1 MDANPISKELM
12 KNNQKEKELI
22 ADRFK
27 ELCDDSGLDQIKF
40 AEMIGVPR
48 QTVSKIETG
57 RQEISP
63 RVLREIYLKLG
74 VSPEYLL
81 GLRDDKSQDFNKL
94 KSENDRLRS
103 ENDDCRRQLKT
114 ANRLIE
120 FIDENKEIKK

>member
-1 MDANPISKELM
+1 M

-27 ELCDDSGLDQIKF
+27 ELREDSGLDQIKF
-40 AEMIGVPR
+40 AEKIGVPR

-63 RVLREIYLKLG
+63 RVLREIYFKLG
-74 VSPEYLL
+74 FSPEYLL

-94 KSENDRLRS
+94 KSENDRFRS
-103 ENDDCRRQLKT
+103 EIENLKRQLKT
-114 ANRLIE
+114 ANRLID
-120 FIDENKEIKK
+120 FIDENKEIQR

>member
-1 MDANPISKELM
+1 M
-12 KNNQKEKELI
+12 KDNQKEKVLV

-27 ELCDDSGLDQIKF
+27 ELREDSGLDQIKF

-57 RQEISP
+57 RQEVSP
-63 RVLREIYLKLG
+63 RVLREIYFKLG

-94 KSENDRLRS
+94 KSENDRLRA
-103 ENDDCRRQLKT
+103 ENDDCRRQLMT
-114 ANRLIE
+114 ANRLID
-120 FIDENKEIKK
+120 FIDENKEINK

>member
-1 MDANPISKELM
+1 MDANPILKELM
-12 KNNQKEKELI
+12 KDNQKEKELI

-27 ELCDDSGLDQIKF
+27 ELREDSGLDQIKF

-57 RQEISP
+57 RQEVSP
-63 RVLREIYLKLG
+63 RVLREIYFKLG

-94 KSENDRLRS
+94 KSENDRLRA

-114 ANRLIE
+114 ANRLID
-120 FIDENKEIKK
+120 FIDENKEIKR

>member
-1 MDANPISKELM
+1 M
-12 KNNQKEKELI
+12 KDNKKEKELI
-22 ADRFK
+22 ANRFK
-27 ELCDDSGLDQIKF
+27 ELREDSGLDQIKF

-57 RQEISP
+57 RQEVSP
-63 RVLREIYLKLG
+63 RVLREIYFNLG

-94 KSENDRLRS
+94 KSENDRLRA

-114 ANRLIE
+114 ANRLID
-120 FIDENKEIKK
+120 FIDENKEFKNENN